1 VPHRSLSDVAS
12 NVTPHQAIKA
22 LAVID
27 GKLDE
32 ALMILDNGSQV
43 LLGKIET
50 VSNDF

>member
-1 VPHRSLSDVAS
+1 
-12 NVTPHQAIKA
+12 